1 MLRICVRRS
10 CVRITLPR
18 VCPVLLTRKATL
30 HLSAGLNVET
40 SSIDRSG
47 SNKINVDVNELQ
59 KQAEIEKAAIKELEK
74 NPHYQKLAE
83 AFNTHDHV
91 HLRESETEQN
101 DTVSLG
107 SIRDYKSNHK
117 QEHAH
122 GLEPS
127 PSHLHSHSHSHGHT
141 HSHATHNPL
150 LVLSTE
156 QIRKNAGVRITW
168 VGLGVNVGIA
178 IGKFFGGIVFHS
190 QALFADAIH
199 AISDMVSDLLT
210 LLSVG
215 LAANKPTSDYPYGYG
230 KIETVGSLAVS
241 TILAMAGISIGW
253 SSLCALVGP
262 VIPHTIIETLGSM
275 GHAHTYS
282 EEIIEDVTDINAAWI
297 AAASIAAKEWIF
309 RATRKIAIDTNSN
322 VLMANAW
329 HHRVDSLTSLV
340 ALVAI
345 STGYLVNIQ
354 SLDTI
359 GGLIVSGLII
369 KAGGEGMCIA
379 MKELIDQSVSHDD
392 PRYLEIETLVK
403 DTLGRLISNNNSK
416 KPYGMKELTLLS
428 SGPNLRGHLT
438 LEVPLQK
445 WGNTLGINEFEIVSH
460 HLRDVLT
467 TDVSN
472 LRRLDIEYV
481 EEKESEGNE
490 ENNQVEKSQ
499 NYREIIHPEH
509 KHGHTHS

>member
-1 MLRICVRRS
+1 MLRICVKRTY
-10 CVRITLPR
+10 VRVNLPIL
-18 VCPVLLTRKATL
+18 CPALQTRKAKL
-30 HLSAGLNVET
+30 HIRAGLNVET
-40 SSIDRSG
+40 SSIGKNG
-47 SNKINVDVNELQ
+47 SNKIHVDVNDLQ
-59 KQAEIEKAAIKELEK
+59 KQAELEKAAIKELEK
-74 NPHYQKLAE
+74 NLHYQKFAE

-91 HLRESETEQN
+91 HLRESEVEQN
-101 DTVSLG
+101 DSVSLG
-107 SIRDYKSNHK
+107 SIRDYKSSRK
-117 QEHAH
+117 SEH
-122 GLEPS
+122 
-127 PSHLHSHSHSHGHT
+127 SHVPLSLPLHSHSHGHT

-262 VIPHTIIETLGSM
+262 IIPHAIIETLGSI

-282 EEIIEDVTDINAAWI
+282 EDIIEDFTDINAAWI

-379 MKELIDQSVSHDD
+379 IKELIDQSVSHDD
-392 PRYLEIETLVK
+392 PRYLELKTLVK
-403 DTLGRLISNNNSK
+403 DTLNKLISNNNSK
-416 KPYGMKELTLLS
+416 RPYGVKELTLLS

-445 WGNTLGINEFEIVSH
+445 WGNTLGVNEFEIVTH

-467 TDVSN
+467 NDISN

-481 EEKESEGNE
+481 EEKGNE
-490 ENNQVEKSQ
+490 EDDRAKVSQ
-499 NYREIIHPEH
+499 NYEKVLLPKHD
-509 KHGHTHS
+509 HGHTHS